1 MAVTYTRAMMPP
13 RVGLMLATLLLGAA
27 LFACGPRT
35 QPPAPVVSGT
45 GTRASIAAPSGGSV
59 APMPPATGQVTV
71 QPGETLYAVSRRAN
85 VPVRTLIE
93 ANRLEPPYDVTP
105 GRRLALP
112 AVPQHTVAPGETL
125 YSISRLYGVDTST
138 LARSNQ
144 LAPPYAVSAGQVLTL
159 SAPVQG
165 SGRRGPAP
173 VIQATA
179 PSGWAPAAPPIG
191 TPSALAPQPA
201 IEPPPARATAP
212 PPIIAKP
219 ATPAEIEPPR
229 AVERASPSPPA
240 AASLAPPA
248 AHSTPREELA
258 TLPPPP
264 LPPTPKQ
271 GEARFL
277 WPVHGRIL
285 ATYGM
290 GANGTHNDGIN
301 IAAPAGTPVLAADAG
316 VVAYAGNELR
326 GYGNLLLV
334 KHSGGWMTA
343 YAHNSALLVKR
354 GDRVKRGQEIA
365 RVGATGAVNEPQ
377 LHFEIRQGTRALD
390 PDDYLPPLAAT
401 AARG

>member
-1 MAVTYTRAMMPP
+1 MP
-13 RVGLMLATLLLGAA
+13 AA
-27 LFACGPRT
+27 A
-35 QPPAPVVSGT
+35 
-45 GTRASIAAPSGGSV
+45 
-59 APMPPATGQVTV
+59 GQVTV

-85 VPVRTLIE
+85 VPVRTLID
-93 ANRLEPPYDVTP
+93 ANRLEPPYDVAP

-112 AVPQHTVAPGETL
+112 AVPQHTVEPGETL

-159 SAPVQG
+159 PAPVQEV
-165 SGRRGPAP
+165 GRRGPAP

-179 PSGWAPAAPPIG
+179 PSGL
-191 TPSALAPQPA
+191 ALAPPPSGTPPAFAPRPA
-201 IEPPPARATAP
+201 IEPPLATAPAP
-212 PPIIAKP
+212 PPIIARP
-219 ATPAEIEPPR
+219 VTPPVLEPP
-229 AVERASPSPPA
+229 PSPPA
-240 AASLAPPA
+240 VAVPPPPA
-248 AHSTPREELA
+248 AQSPPHEQLA
-258 TLPPPP
+258 ALPPPP
-264 LPPTPKQ
+264 LPPPPKQ

-277 WPVHGRIL
+277 WPVHGGIL
-285 ATYGM
+285 ATYGT

-301 IAAPAGTPVLAADAG
+301 VAAPAGTPVLAADAG

-343 YAHNSALLVKR
+343 YAHISALLVKR

-365 RVGATGAVNEPQ
+365 RVGATGAVGEPQ
-377 LHFEIRQGTRALD
+377 LHFEIRHGTRALD